1 MRTTFR
7 KTLTAFFLILIY
19 SCTGGDSPKSVAE
32 NFLKAMNQYD
42 FETAKKYGTEDTG
55 KLLDMMS
62 GFSKMMPDSARN
74 EEKYEMT
81 GENIEGEKATVT
93 YKIEG
98 RDENGKLELVK
109 VNGKW
114 KVAMSKDSIN
124 DDETNA
130 MDSGAT
136 STDTVGVEGA
146 SSDTSMQSQGK

>member
-7 KTLTAFFLILIY
+7 KAFTAFFLTLIF

-62 GFSKMMPDSARN
+62 GFSKMMPDSARI

-114 KVAMSKDSIN
+114 KVAMSKDSMN
-124 DDETNA
+124 GEEEGT

-136 STDTVGVEGA
+136 TTDTTSNVPEQT
-146 SSDTSMQSQGK
+146 DTSK